1 MIWNEWL
8 ELINDS
14 LLAQASLKLLILII
28 NFIHSYAV
36 LSRLLM
42 IFIER
47 TLLDN
52 LNVLIR
58 LCFDYVLNCVEETLL
73 LFMARAVHSI

>member
-1 MIWNEWL
+1 LIWNEWL